1 MGRPSDVGF
10 PAGNGSPPKPTC
22 PNLQHSEGGRAAV
35 RILFKDKRNSSGTIK
50 DGQIILYISSRAPRA
65 EQARHIEVLTEK
77 LEVKLAQAKAKA
89 LADGKRIAPPP
100 GLTPSP
106 IQTNDQ
112 LSEWADQINQRFY
125 RFAAMGEVRFRKQAS
140 RWGSCS
146 GRTRNLQISER
157 LRGGP
162 HELLE
167 YVLIHEIAHLGEFN
181 HSDRFWSLVER
192 ACPDFRDRRKL
203 LREYELYLRS
213 LPAN

>member
-1 MGRPSDVGF
+1 M
-10 PAGNGSPPKPTC
+10 
-22 PNLQHSEGGRAAV
+22 
-35 RILFKDKRNSSGTIK
+35 RIIFKDKRNSSGTIK
-50 DGQIILYISSRAPRA
+50 DGEIILYISSRAPRA
-65 EQARHIEVLTEK
+65 EQARHIEILTEK
-77 LEVKLAQAKAKA
+77 LEIKLAQAKARA
-89 LADGKRIAPPP
+89 LVDGRRIAPPP

-106 IQTNDQ
+106 VTTNAQ
-112 LSEWADQINQRFY
+112 LSEWAVQINQHFY
-125 RFAAMGEVRFRKQAS
+125 RFQQMGEVRFRKQES

-181 HSDRFWSLVER
+181 HSDRFWALVER
-192 ACPDFRDRRKL
+192 ACPNYRERRQL

-213 LPAN
+213 LPSN